1 MKYSDIYDLSSDKM
15 RVCGEE
21 VGLAIVSIENV
32 FTVTIALLI
41 GFRFWLNLEQA
52 FYCLLDSLLIS
63 EEFSETFRLLFPHK
77 PFAIDAAFN
86 LKMNFVFDLQHQYF
100 FNTADWGDLMSE
112 IKNSDLYRTRPSME
126 DRV

>member
-63 EEFSETFRLLFPHK
+63 EEFSETFR
-77 PFAIDAAFN
+77 
-86 LKMNFVFDLQHQYF
+86 
-100 FNTADWGDLMSE
+100 
-112 IKNSDLYRTRPSME
+112 
-126 DRV
+126 